1 MQTGC
6 HFNIVGYADE
16 GGEAVLNRYII
27 RGGEEGGRAL
37 SLELRSRD
45 RFVSELV
52 GFSSADRLW
61 VHAFLSPTRRAD
73 SSGRRPSLLP
83 FAPSPSLSQVLDFDF
98 LLVSH
103 LSSSPYPCLSSFNKD
118 VSILYVYASYLL
130 LQINIHIIAVASSC
144 LAPSLCPSVSISPSS
159 F

>member
-1 MQTGC
+1 MQDAILSSDERERRDLQTGC

-27 RGGEEGGRAL
+27 RGGEEEGSAL

-83 FAPSPSLSQVLDFDF
+83 FAPSPSLSQLIFNQLF
-98 LLVSH
+98 LFTV
-103 LSSSPYPCLSSFNKD
+103 FRT
-118 VSILYVYASYLL
+118 VVT
-130 LQINIHIIAVASSC
+130 
-144 LAPSLCPSVSISPSS
+144 
-159 F
+159 